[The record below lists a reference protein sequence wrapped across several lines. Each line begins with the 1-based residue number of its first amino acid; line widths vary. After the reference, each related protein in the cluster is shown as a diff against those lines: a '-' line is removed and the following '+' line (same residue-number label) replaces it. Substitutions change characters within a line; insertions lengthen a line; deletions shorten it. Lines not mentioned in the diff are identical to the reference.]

1 MTLRYTV
8 ILTPDTEGQLSATV
22 PAMPNIF
29 TWGVTP
35 DEALASAREAI
46 ALYLEQYVE
55 RGKPFPRDRTVS
67 QALKTVLARI
77 DDAHVHTVE
86 VEAPAQHRVAS

>member
-8 ILTPDTEGQLSATV
+8 ILTPDTDEQLSVTV
-22 PAMPNIF
+22 PAMPGIF

-46 ALYLEQYVE
+46 ELYLEQYVE
-55 RGKPFPRDRTVS
+55 RGEPFPRDRPVS
-67 QALKTVLARI
+67 QALKNVLARVR
-77 DDAHVHTVE
+77 DAQMHTVD
-86 VEAPAQHRVAS
+86 VEAPAHRVAS